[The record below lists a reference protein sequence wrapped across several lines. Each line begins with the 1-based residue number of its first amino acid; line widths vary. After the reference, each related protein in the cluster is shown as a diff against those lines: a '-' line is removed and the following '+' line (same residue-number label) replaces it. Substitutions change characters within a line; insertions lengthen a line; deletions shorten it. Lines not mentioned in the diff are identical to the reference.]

1 MLKIGDTVRF
11 LNAVGGGVI
20 TKIDEKNNMV
30 YIEDQDGFE
39 IPTMIRDCVAVP
51 LVNEKTNFPK
61 KDFSTKNT
69 SESPVEISNGI
80 STNNIVVPKPV
91 EPIIETE
98 TGDIAS
104 INLAFIPVDIK
115 QLQTTTYTCHLVNE
129 SNYFLFYNIVS
140 LQGEQAETLAN
151 GTIEPNT
158 QEEICTLNKDDL
170 NKWQEIGI
178 QVLPYKLNKTYN
190 FQNAIDVRTKIN
202 VVKFYKL
209 HSFTENDYFD
219 EDAMMLDITTTK
231 EKSMLE
237 QVSAADIKQQLF
249 QKENNERPRI
259 IKKAQLP
266 EIIEVDLHIHELID
280 NNAGMSNAE
289 MLQLQLDKFHSV
301 LAEHKNR
308 KGQKIVFIHGK
319 GEGVLRSE
327 IEKQLR
333 NRYKPYSFQ
342 DASFSEY
349 GFGATMVTI
358 K

>member
-1 MLKIGDTVRF
+1 MRIGDIVRF

-20 TKIDEKNNMV
+20 TRIDEKNNMV
-30 YIEDQDGFE
+30 YVEDQDGFE
-39 IPTMIRDCVAVP
+39 VPTLMRDCVAVP
-51 LVNEKTNFPK
+51 QVNEKTNFPK
-61 KDFSTKNT
+61 KDFSNKSNSET
-69 SESPVEISNGI
+69 SVEV
-80 STNNIVVPKPV
+80 TNNIATKSIEIQKPI

-98 TGDIAS
+98 TGDDAN

-115 QLQTTTYTCHLVNE
+115 QLQTTAYACHLVND

-158 QEEICTLNKDDL
+158 QEEICTLLKDDL

-178 QVLPYKLNKTYN
+178 QVLPYKLNKSYN

-219 EDAMMLDITTTK
+219 EEAMMLDIKTLK

-237 QVSAADIKQQLF
+237 QVSAEDIKQQLF
-249 QKENNERPRI
+249 QKENNGRPRI

-266 EIIEVDLHIHELID
+266 EIIEVDLHIHELLD
-280 NNAGMSNAE
+280 NSTGLSNAE
-289 MLQLQLDKFHSV
+289 MLQIQIDKFHSV

-333 NRYKPYSFQ
+333 SRYKPYSFQ
-342 DASFSEY
+342 DASFREY
-349 GFGATMVTI
+349 GFGATLVII

>member
-1 MLKIGDTVRF
+1 MRIGDIVRF

-20 TKIDEKNNMV
+20 TKIDEKNNLV
-30 YIEDQDGFE
+30 YVEDQDGFE
-39 IPTMIRDCVAVP
+39 IPTLMRDCVAVP
-51 LVNEKTNFPK
+51 QVNEKTNYPK
-61 KDFSTKNT
+61 KDFSTKNSLDPSVGVPNNIPT
-69 SESPVEISNGI
+69 Q
-80 STNNIVVPKPV
+80 NIVVPKAI
-91 EPIIETE
+91 EPIVETE
-98 TGDIAS
+98 TGDIPK
-104 INLAFIPVDIK
+104 INLAFIPLDIK
-115 QLQTTTYTCHLVNE
+115 QLQTTSYTCHLVND

-140 LQGEQAETLAN
+140 IQGEQAETLAN

-158 QEEICTLNKDDL
+158 QEEICNLHKDDL

-178 QVLPYKLNKTYN
+178 QVLPYKLNKTYS
-190 FQNAIDVRTKIN
+190 FQHSIDVRTKIN

-231 EKSMLE
+231 EKSMLD
-237 QVSAADIKQQLF
+237 QVSAAEIKQQLF

-259 IKKAQLP
+259 VKKIQLP

-280 NNAGMSNAE
+280 NNAGLSNAE
-289 MLQLQLDKFHSV
+289 MLQLQIDKFHAV

-327 IEKQLR
+327 IEKQLKT
-333 NRYKPYSFQ
+333 RYKTFSFQ
-342 DASFSEY
+342 DASFREY
-349 GFGATMVTI
+349 GFGATMVTV

>member
-1 MLKIGDTVRF
+1 MRIGDIVRF

-20 TKIDEKNNMV
+20 TRIDEKNNMV
-30 YIEDQDGFE
+30 YVEDQDGFE
-39 IPTMIRDCVAVP
+39 VPTLMRDCVAVP
-51 LVNEKTNFPK
+51 QVNEKTNFPK
-61 KDFSTKNT
+61 KDFSNKSNSETSVEVTNIITTK
-69 SESPVEISNGI
+69 SIEIQ
-80 STNNIVVPKPV
+80 KPI

-98 TGDIAS
+98 TGDDANIH
-104 INLAFIPVDIK
+104 LAFIPVDIK
-115 QLQTTTYTCHLVNE
+115 QLQTTAYTCHLVND

-140 LQGEQAETLAN
+140 IQGEQAETLAN

-158 QEEICTLNKDDL
+158 QEEICTLLKDDL

-178 QVLPYKLNKTYN
+178 QVLPYKLNKSYN
-190 FQNAIDVRTKIN
+190 FQNAIDARTKIN

-219 EDAMMLDITTTK
+219 EEAMMLDITTLN

-237 QVSAADIKQQLF
+237 QVSAEDIKQQLF
-249 QKENNERPRI
+249 QKENNGRPRI

-266 EIIEVDLHIHELID
+266 EIIEVDLHIHELLD
-280 NNAGMSNAE
+280 NSTGLSNAE
-289 MLQLQLDKFHSV
+289 MLQIQIDKFHSV

-333 NRYKPYSFQ
+333 SRYKPYSFQ
-342 DASFSEY
+342 DASFREY
-349 GFGATMVTI
+349 GFGATLVII